1 VTLRTTVTPRQV
13 GEAVGRFG
21 HSRYVLVDD
30 DGNMRGYL
38 HYKDVIAVSGEALD
52 RAVPAR
58 SIRRM
63 ATVAA
68 DAEAEDVLSRMR
80 QTGAHLA
87 TVEDSSGAVLGVL
100 FLEDIVEELIGEVH
114 DASGRA

>member
-1 VTLRTTVTPRQV
+1 MARSAGATRAKT
-13 GEAVGRFG
+13 AHGR
-21 HSRYVLVDD
+21 R
-30 DGNMRGYL
+30 RPPER
-38 HYKDVIAVSGEALD
+38 KAAREALD